1 MISKKVFEAKFEK
14 LSQTRE
20 EVVLKKTYELSIL
33 GVVLSTDMVT
43 RVHIN
48 SSLYKP
54 LSQHG
59 DIKYHT
65 F

>member
-1 MISKKVFEAKFEK
+1 MISKEAFEAKIEQ

-20 EVVLKKTYELSIL
+20 EVVLKTYELRNL
-33 GVVLSTDMVT
+33 GVVLSTDMGT

-48 SSLYKP
+48 SSLHKP
-54 LSQHG
+54 CSQHEQ
-59 DIKYHT
+59 IKGHN